1 MIAGGRA
8 RRIFRSCAEEELR
21 RVVHWEMLRRKGLV
35 PDDGSKF
42 PERSDGT
49 SGNFW
54 AIDPAQ
60 ETINR
65 NEYHG
70 LRRLSL
76 CVINRL
82 IVEALEEAAEPEAL
96 KQARRFPL
104 RHRYEIYRAA
114 ATSHRFLQLTSVFPV
129 LAVAILRGRRN
140 SDRFQAPHLVEIG
153 APLRR
158 IADLMDV
165 PMVLRKVKPGVAHW
179 AFGMEE
185 TLAQNPGLIDAYM
198 PQSLPRM
205 RVWLKAVRF
214 ALSVSSDFGEFI
226 AKHATEVGATAV
238 EASIWI
244 EDAADWARACLP
256 ARGQTPG
263 PGAEFVTRQFSPG
276 MSVKTVTALTHEWL
290 EAVASN
296 MTGPSYEFPEP
307 WAQPGKMGDYEIMPI
322 TNSGDLYREG
332 NAMHHCAGTYG
343 ESVREGRCYIYSLR
357 KDEAR
362 VATIELIQFDGRVD
376 IGQIRGSCN
385 RSVPR
390 EIELAAQNWLKSQKT
405 FRLPKK
411 LIRPGIFVPPE
422 NPAPRPIIVPPE
434 NQVPEQIIGLAEQQA
449 HSPNPIV
456 SPLATAEPD
465 SSDGEEFS
473 YAEYR
478 MEWERNWSQVIP
490 FEDFVQLLDEGQIE
504 FLCSLREPDFFVNTD
519 EYYEPDRDPEDEAD
533 FAVEDDIDGTIDAAF
548 AEIYH
553 IGDKEYDEDK
563 DDEFVTAQSRQN

>member
-1 MIAGGRA
+1 
-8 RRIFRSCAEEELR
+8 
-21 RVVHWEMLRRKGLV
+21 
-35 PDDGSKF
+35 
-42 PERSDGT
+42 
-49 SGNFW
+49 
-54 AIDPAQ
+54 
-60 ETINR
+60 
-65 NEYHG
+65 
-70 LRRLSL
+70 
-76 CVINRL
+76 
-82 IVEALEEAAEPEAL
+82 
-96 KQARRFPL
+96 
-104 RHRYEIYRAA
+104 
-114 ATSHRFLQLTSVFPV
+114 
-129 LAVAILRGRRN
+129 
-140 SDRFQAPHLVEIG
+140 
-153 APLRR
+153 
-158 IADLMDV
+158 
-165 PMVLRKVKPGVAHW
+165 
-179 AFGMEE
+179 
-185 TLAQNPGLIDAYM
+185 
-198 PQSLPRM
+198 
-205 RVWLKAVRF
+205 
-214 ALSVSSDFGEFI
+214 
-226 AKHATEVGATAV
+226 
-238 EASIWI
+238 
-244 EDAADWARACLP
+244 
-256 ARGQTPG
+256 
-263 PGAEFVTRQFSPG
+263 
-276 MSVKTVTALTHEWL
+276 
-290 EAVASN
+290 
-296 MTGPSYEFPEP
+296 
-307 WAQPGKMGDYEIMPI
+307 
-322 TNSGDLYREG
+322 
-332 NAMHHCAGTYG
+332 MHHCAGTYG